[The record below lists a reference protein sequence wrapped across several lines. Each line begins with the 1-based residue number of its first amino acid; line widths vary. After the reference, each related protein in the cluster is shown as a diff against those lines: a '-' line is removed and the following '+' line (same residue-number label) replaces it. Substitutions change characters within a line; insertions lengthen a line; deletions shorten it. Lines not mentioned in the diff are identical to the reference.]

1 MLIDSHAHFDM
12 ILKNRAMT
20 EDEVFAGLA
29 KHHVIRAV
37 QVSTGP
43 DGFSWSRDF
52 AVRRRRQGILFS
64 LGVHPSVRADEKD
77 LGALEDS
84 TAEMMSGGDA
94 QLLFGIG
101 ACGLDFYRMREPE
114 EMQMRSFE
122 FQLDLAHRFSLPV
135 IVHSRNA
142 MERTI
147 DLLWRKKP
155 VDGIMH
161 CFSGTRHEAG
171 KLLDLGLH
179 ISFAGNITY
188 HQYSDLQDT
197 ARYVPLDRLLV
208 ESNAPFLAPVPRR
221 AGQNRPSHV
230 RYVYRSLADLRGEP
244 LSRVEKAVYENFMR
258 LRR

>member
-12 ILKNRAMT
+12 ILKNRDVT
-20 EDEVFAGLA
+20 EDDVFTGLA
-29 KHHVIRAV
+29 KSNVVHSV
-37 QVSTGP
+37 QVSTGTS
-43 DGFSWSRDF
+43 GFSWSREF
-52 AVRRRRQGILFS
+52 AAMHREKGILFS
-64 LGVHPSVRADEKD
+64 LGIHPSSSAHDND
-77 LGALEDS
+77 LKKIQDY
-84 TAEMMSGGDA
+84 TAEVMSGSDA

-101 ACGLDFYRMREPE
+101 ACGLDFYRMRQPE
-114 EMQMRSFE
+114 EIQMRSFE

-155 VDGIMH
+155 VTGVMH
-161 CFSGTRHEAG
+161 CFSGTTRDAG

-197 ARYVPLDRLLV
+197 ARYVPPDRLLI
-208 ESNAPFLAPVPRR
+208 ESNSPFLAPVPRR
-221 AGQNRPSHV
+221 AGQNRPSYV
-230 RYVYRSLADLRGEP
+230 RYVYNYLADLRGEP
-244 LSRVEKAVYENFMR
+244 LSRVERAVYENFMR